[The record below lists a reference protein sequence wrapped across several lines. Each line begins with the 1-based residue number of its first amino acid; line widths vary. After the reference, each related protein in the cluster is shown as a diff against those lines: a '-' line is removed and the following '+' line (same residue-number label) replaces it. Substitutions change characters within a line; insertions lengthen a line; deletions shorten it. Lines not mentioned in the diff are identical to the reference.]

1 LWYVLGSPNS
11 LKGNQVKNLLIIL
24 SILLLSSP
32 VIGDNHKG
40 ETLYRWGNTLPYV
53 WKGFG
58 DKETHPVYKGDV
70 ENGFPNGQGTLTS
83 PDGIKYIGEFK
94 DGKPHGQ
101 GTTIFPDGEKY
112 FGEYKD
118 GFPNGQG
125 TITYPDGGKYVGE
138 FKDGKPHGQGTYT
151 FTSGSKYTGEL
162 KDGLWN
168 GQGTFTFPNGNK
180 GIGEF
185 SENKPLN
192 ITEYDKDGNIIGK
205 YVNGNRIK
213 Q

>member
-1 LWYVLGSPNS
+1 MVSHSQHHPYIQGEFLYL
-11 LKGNQVKNLLIIL
+11 QIL
-24 SILLLSSP
+24 SK
-32 VIGDNHKG
+32 HKEG
-40 ETLYRWGNTLPYV
+40 YYPTHKEFHLYDYLQSQE
-53 WKGFG
+53 K
-58 DKETHPVYKGDV
+58 KE
-70 ENGFPNGQGTLTS
+70 E
-83 PDGIKYIGEFK
+83 
-94 DGKPHGQ
+94 
-101 GTTIFPDGEKY
+101 
-112 FGEYKD
+112 
-118 GFPNGQG
+118 
-125 TITYPDGGKYVGE
+125 GKYVGE

>member
-1 LWYVLGSPNS
+1 M
-11 LKGNQVKNLLIIL
+11 KHLLIIFI

-101 GTTIFPDGEKY
+101 GT
-112 FGEYKD
+112 
-118 GFPNGQG
+118 
-125 TITYPDGGKYVGE
+125 
-138 FKDGKPHGQGTYT
+138 YT

-162 KDGLWN
+162 KDGLWI